1 MECWDG
7 LLLLLSQLPLLRQLC
22 LDHILPLATLE
33 DSFINTQN
41 TTKVSLSQLE
51 KLTLTDPICW
61 VMALLAQLVFP
72 RSMIVRVKCNCDNP
86 EDISMFLPFM
96 ADRFSSH
103 LSLPQSTPSPQSAL
117 WSLGFDRSNP
127 LDTTWTVTCGTSN
140 PANTNKTNNVSLEE
154 LEEQL
159 YSQFPLQI
167 ILTRMGQEASLGRI
181 IPLLCALPMV
191 HLNAITLYSDIDVE
205 AIPIYVEELLLLL
218 TCCVEGTSWDDSGS
232 WSRAIV
238 LYKRWTLFIYYKH
251 CDAWLWRMTC
261 DM

>member
-22 LDHILPLATLE
+22 LDHILPPATLE

-232 WSRAIV
+232 WSRAVI
-238 LYKRWTLFIYYKH
+238 LYKRW
-251 CDAWLWRMTC
+251 
-261 DM
+261 